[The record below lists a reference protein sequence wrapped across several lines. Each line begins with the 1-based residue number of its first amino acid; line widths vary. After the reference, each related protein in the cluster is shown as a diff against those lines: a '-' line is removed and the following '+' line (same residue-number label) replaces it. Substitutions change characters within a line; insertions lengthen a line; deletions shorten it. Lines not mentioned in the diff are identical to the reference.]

1 MSTQVRERVPR
12 SEVRQVGVAKIPFGL
27 NLGEAIAVLLA
38 AAVLVLSVAQYFSSL
53 KPEQDRLRAI
63 QAELDAQ
70 QRTIIANAT
79 PSGAPPL
86 TAEDQAAKALDS
98 LETFKGRHLKPFSSG
113 RIDLIKEI
121 NALAKKNSVTLTS
134 GIDMGATGGEADA
147 EGNQTSD
154 SKSPSKRKKA
164 DELLNVFPSVS
175 FRFTVFGQY
184 SNVKTFI
191 NEVEREKQFVV
202 INSVNFTNQEART
215 ASRRSRGGEGGASG
229 IMLTIEMSA
238 YFQPIE

>member
-38 AAVLVLSVAQYFSSL
+38 AAVLVLAVAQYFSSL

-63 QAELDAQ
+63 QAELDTQ

-79 PSGAPPL
+79 QSVAPPP
-86 TAEDQAAKALDS
+86 AEDQAVRALES
-98 LETFKGRHLKPFSSG
+98 LETFKSRHLKPFSSG
-113 RIDLIKEI
+113 RIDLIREI
-121 NALAKKNSVTLTS
+121 NALAKKNNVTLTS
-134 GIDMGATGGEADA
+134 GIDMGAIGGEADA
-147 EGNQTSD
+147 EANQTSEN
-154 SKSPSKRKKA
+154 KSASRHKKA

-202 INSVNFTNQEART
+202 INSVNFTNQEAR
-215 ASRRSRGGEGGASG
+215 AAGRRSRGGEGGASG

-238 YFQPIE
+238 YFKPIE